1 VAANVFGLRLLAQPR
16 MQVAVLTLLALIV
29 ILFRALQFAAWTG
42 QIQWGYDF
50 SAYWAAAGHLI
61 HGESP
66 YQPHQLAG
74 SYPPQQQYLYLYP
87 PALAVA
93 FVPLA
98 WLFPTDYRAAAWVW
112 TGLGA
117 AILVASVLAISRVER
132 LDERFPL
139 LAGRRRWL
147 LVGAALAF
155 PPVVGELVLGNVHLL
170 LLGFFTFAWLGIRR
184 GDRAGD
190 AWAGAAIAA
199 ATLVKLFP
207 AVLVLWLLASGRFRA
222 AGYAVVA
229 GLVLVLVTLPV
240 TGLDPWLQ
248 YPTVLA
254 NLSAPADPTDTL
266 APTVWL
272 APFLG
277 FTLARLVVT
286 AVGVVVVV
294 IAARRVD
301 DTARSFGV
309 AIGASILIAPAL
321 YHHYLAIMVL
331 PLLLG
336 LSGGVGLAWLGVAYL
351 LMWGGKQSALG
362 DLAWLGNR
370 ALPTAGA
377 IVLLTGLFRS
387 GSGRTATPEIAG
399 QPPGLNAH
407 RIAVDGSTNRP

>member
-1 VAANVFGLRLLAQPR
+1 MFGLRLLAQPR
-16 MQVAVLTLLALIV
+16 MQVAVLSLLAAIV
-29 ILFRALQFAAWTG
+29 IVFRVLQFIAWTG

-61 HGESP
+61 IGESP
-66 YQPHQLAG
+66 YLPHQLAG
-74 SYPPQQQYLYLYP
+74 SYAPQQQYLYLYP

-117 AILVASVLAISRVER
+117 VILVASVLAISRVER

-170 LLGFFTFAWLGIRR
+170 LLGLFTFAWLGIRR
-184 GDRAGD
+184 GDTVGD
-190 AWAGAAIAA
+190 ASAGAAIAVA
-199 ATLVKLFP
+199 SLVKLFP
-207 AVLVLWLLASGRFRA
+207 AVLVIWLLASGRFRA
-222 AGYAVVA
+222 AWFAVVA
-229 GLVLVLVTLPV
+229 GLVFVLLTLPV
-240 TGLDPWLQ
+240 TGVDPWLQ

-254 NLSAPADPTDTL
+254 NLSAPADVTDTL
-266 APTVWL
+266 APSVWL
-272 APFLG
+272 APFVG

-286 AVGVVVVV
+286 AVGVIVVVL
-294 IAARRVD
+294 AARRLD
-301 DTARSFGV
+301 DVARSFGV
-309 AIGASILIAPAL
+309 AVVASILIAPAL

-336 LSGGVGLAWLGVAYL
+336 LSGGVGLVWLGVAYL
-351 LMWGGKQSALG
+351 LMWGGKQTALG

-377 IVLLTGLFRS
+377 LVLLTGLLRS
-387 GSGRTATPEIAG
+387 GSGRAVTPEIAS
-399 QPPGLNAH
+399 QSRGLNAR
-407 RIAVDGSTNRP
+407 RIAVDGSSNRS

>member
-1 VAANVFGLRLLAQPR
+1 MAANVFGLRLLAQPR
-16 MQVAVLTLLALIV
+16 MQVAVLTLLAVIV

-112 TGLGA
+112 TGLCA
-117 AILVASVLAISRVER
+117 AILVASVLAVARVER

-170 LLGFFTFAWLGIRR
+170 LLGLLTLAWLGIRR
-184 GDRAGD
+184 GDRTGD
-190 AWAGAAIAA
+190 AWAGVAIAA

-229 GLVLVLVTLPV
+229 GVVLVLVTLPV

-294 IAARRVD
+294 LAARRLD

-309 AIGASILIAPAL
+309 AIVASILIAPAL

-336 LSGGVGLAWLGVAYL
+336 LSGGVGVAWLAVAYL

-370 ALPTAGA
+370 VLPTLGA
-377 IVLLTGLFRS
+377 LVLLTGFLRS
-387 GSGRTATPEIAG
+387 GSRRAVTPEIAG
-399 QPPGLNAH
+399 QSRGLDAR

>member
-1 VAANVFGLRLLAQPR
+1 MFGLRLLAQPR
-16 MQVAVLTLLALIV
+16 VQVAVLSLLAVIV
-29 ILFRALQFAAWTG
+29 ILFRAVQFAAWTG

-66 YQPHQLAG
+66 YLPHQLAG
-74 SYPPQQQYLYLYP
+74 SYAPQQQYLYLYP

-117 AILVASVLAISRVER
+117 AIVVVSVLPIWRLER

-147 LVGAALAF
+147 LVAAALAF
-155 PPVVGELVLGNVHLL
+155 PPVVGEMVLGNVHLL
-170 LLGFFTFAWLGIRR
+170 LLGLFTLAWLGIRR
-184 GDRAGD
+184 GDSSGD

-199 ATLVKLFP
+199 ASLVKLFP
-207 AVLVLWLLASGRFRA
+207 AVLVIWLLASGRFRA
-222 AGYAVVA
+222 AGYAAQA
-229 GLVLVLVTLPV
+229 GLVVVLVTLPV
-240 TGLDPWLQ
+240 TGVDPWLQ

-277 FTLARLVVT
+277 FTLARIVVT
-286 AVGVVVVV
+286 AIGLVVV
-294 IAARRVD
+294 IVAARRIG

-309 AIGASILIAPAL
+309 AVVVSILIAPAL

-336 LSGGVGLAWLGVAYL
+336 LSGGAGLAWLGAAYL
-351 LMWGGKQSALG
+351 LMWGGKQTALG

-370 ALPTAGA
+370 ALPTAGVL
-377 IVLLTGLFRS
+377 VLLTGLFRS
-387 GSGRTATPEIAG
+387 GSGRAVAPEIAG
-399 QPPGLNAH
+399 QPRGLKAR
-407 RIAVDGSTNRP
+407 RIAVDGSTTRSRR